1 MDGTNPAGAS
11 DEQALKLPYGP
22 LGLLRPPAVNVE
34 VELPRDLVDLV
45 KAYAAGKLGAL
56 EFVSQLEAR
65 ARASTRV
72 GP

>member
-11 DEQALKLPYGP
+11 DEQALKLPHGP
-22 LGLLRPPAVNVE
+22 LGLVRPPAVNVD

-45 KAYAAGKLGAL
+45 KAYAAGRLGTL

-65 ARASTRV
+65 ARVNSRV
-72 GP
+72 RQ